1 MNAIKAE
8 AEAEAKAEAAS
19 VDEDEDAVE
28 STAIDI
34 EPESELEAADD
45 EPDDENIE
53 VDEHPIDVDT
63 ADGDVAVEEVVV
75 DTADD
80 EESAAIE
87 EAPAAS
93 VEGELDMPLQS
104 PSRKKIESVPV
115 ASTIV
120 SVPTVVS
127 VEEELE
133 FLLQNDEAKNRFWCD
148 IVKTVQ
154 HLVSEKEEE
163 IAKHKSRIADL
174 EAELEKER
182 NQSSKEI
189 SILKGKNQ
197 KMKELVAV
205 KGFGKCVL
213 LKMRNLKLFILQ
225 IVKESQKVYEKYA
238 MAVDTFMF
246 ILLIPNIVSW
256 WFTKK
261 N

>member
-1 MNAIKAE
+1 MNAIK

-53 VDEHPIDVDT
+53 VDEHSIDVDT
-63 ADGDVAVEEVVV
+63 ANGDVAGDEVVV
-75 DTADD
+75 YTADD

-174 EAELEKER
+174 EAELEKKI
-182 NQSSKEI
+182 NQSSEEI
-189 SILKGKNQ
+189 SILRG
-197 KMKELVAV
+197 

-246 ILLIPNIVSW
+246 ILLIPKIVSW
-256 WFTKK
+256 WFINKK